1 MLLKSEAYESCIG
14 YFADNLNIFE
24 GAASSGNGQ
33 VIADIVLDE
42 VANLLMTFCQQQPQL
57 SNETRLV
64 VVAEGDRIVDDMEQI
79 LGKCWENCA
88 SEEQALFIK
97 EYFLLVKN
105 SLDSQVPHL

>member
-1 MLLKSEAYESCIG
+1 MLLKSEAYQSCIS

-24 GAASSGNGQ
+24 GVESSGNGQ

-57 SNETRLV
+57 SNEARLMV
-64 VVAEGDRIVDDMEQI
+64 IAEGDKIVDDMEQI
-79 LGKCWENCA
+79 LGKCWERNA
-88 SEEQALFIK
+88 SDEQVLFIK

-105 SLDSQVPHL
+105 SLDSQVPNL